1 MRSGADVSVGESAE
15 SRQQR
20 LEVAYA
26 ELVRIFKPRAVMAA
40 SNWANA
46 LPPARAAQSAGLPF
60 FYEVRGFW
68 ELTRPVWRL
77 SRPGR
82 IRRNIERPRCWSRA
96 WRAGP
101 GFGAGAG
108 RLFGSHGHGV
118 GRFRLVSGG

>member
-20 LEVAYA
+20 LEAAYA
-26 ELVRIFKPRAVMAA
+26 ELIRIFKPSAVMAA

-68 ELTRPVWRL
+68 ELTRLAAEPSWADSPEYRK
-77 SRPGR
+77 
-82 IRRNIERPRCWSRA
+82 A
-96 WRAGP
+96 
-101 GFGAGAG
+101 
-108 RLFGSHGHGV
+108 
-118 GRFRLVSGG
+118 